1 MQPVRQKELGEGV
14 GQKFEEKSQSFCNTG
29 EKVLKTIF
37 GFNRTAKEWVKSGNL
52 ENEPNKLFVLILTCT
67 WIPVFKHFR
76 NLSAISFC
84 QQNLTCFYRSE
95 LFSAIWQRYGFSTE
109 NSGFY
114 LLPIYP
120 RPAFA
125 SSMGS
130 AWWVSATD
138 VLDWLYT
145 QFFPFCY
152 FQVRSSNKKYLKLL
166 LLHGWPSTYATA
178 HILCSNLSPL
188 IKTPIRTAFLVCM
201 LYTSAAKVSQGQ
213 ENANKFHY
221 HSLALYDMV
230 NHASIK

>member
-1 MQPVRQKELGEGV
+1 MWQVSIVVQHKPSQFPSRVWLHLAKLFSFDGKYQFLFVFCEGLASLKLFCFPLQPVRQKELGGGV
-14 GQKFEEKSQSFCNTG
+14 GQKFEEKSQSFCNIG

-37 GFNRTAKEWVKSGNL
+37 RFNRTAKEWVKSGNL

-114 LLPIYP
+114 LLPIHP

-138 VLDWLYT
+138 VLDWLHT

-152 FQVRSSNKKYLKLL
+152 FQVRSSNKKHLKLL
-166 LLHGWPSTYATA
+166 LLHGWPSTSCY
-178 HILCSNLSPL
+178 CSL
-188 IKTPIRTAFLVCM
+188 LV
-201 LYTSAAKVSQGQ
+201 
-213 ENANKFHY
+213 
-221 HSLALYDMV
+221 
-230 NHASIK
+230 